1 MRWKDW
7 SEFPDVDDIR
17 FKALRTLVFRELTHH
32 VSYYRPRYIL
42 ERIKESYTI
51 PGARIVLFFVQQNNN
66 WSYWEGVKSYLM
78 EKYGYAQST
87 AENIGFK
94 VVQHLCEFDGDKLR
108 LRPEIYKEAMEILES
123 ELKAREYAERFD
135 YIIEEWLEAH
145 GYYDD
150 DDEEDEDDEEA
161 DNEDEVSE
169 PSVKL
174 VLKDGSRVRIVLEVQ
189 LVVKGVRFE
198 VV

>member
-1 MRWKDW
+1 MSW
-7 SEFPDVDDIR
+7 
-17 FKALRTLVFRELTHH
+17 KALE
-32 VSYYRPRYIL
+32 
-42 ERIKESYTI
+42 
-51 PGARIVLFFVQQNNN
+51 N
-66 WSYWEGVKSYLM
+66 YLR
-78 EKYGYAQST
+78 EKYGYAEGTVYGYNQHLLSYLIESDGEVFRLR
-87 AENIGFK
+87 ENIY
-94 VVQHLCEFDGDKLR
+94 E
-108 LRPEIYKEAMEILES
+108 EAIRILEDD
-123 ELKAREYAERFD
+123 EYPKQV
-135 YIIEEWLEAH
+135 IEEAEELEIQVLDEIDRMRREL
-145 GYYDD
+145 YYDD

>member
-17 FKALRTLVFRELTHH
+17 FKALRTLVFRELTRH
-32 VSYYRPRYIL
+32 VPYYRPRDIL
-42 ERIKESYTI
+42 QRIKESYTI
-51 PGARIVLFFVQQNNN
+51 PGARIILFFVQRDNN

-94 VVQHLCEFDGDKLR
+94 VVQQLCEFDGDKLR
-108 LRPEIYKEAMEILES
+108 LRPKVYGKVIEVLES

-150 DDEEDEDDEEA
+150 EEDEENEEPDDGE
-161 DNEDEVSE
+161 EVSE

-174 VLKDGSRVRIVLEVQ
+174 VLRQGERVRLVLELEV
-189 LVVKGVRFE
+189 VVKGVRFE